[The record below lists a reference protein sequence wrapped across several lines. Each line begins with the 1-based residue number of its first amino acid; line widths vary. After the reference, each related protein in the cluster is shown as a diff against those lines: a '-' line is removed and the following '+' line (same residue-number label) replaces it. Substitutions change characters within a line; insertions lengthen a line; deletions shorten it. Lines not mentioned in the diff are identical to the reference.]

1 MRLWNYLHHH
11 VLVSQTLHR
20 IRQRLNYERAYPT
33 PLMGRTNHYACEK
46 KTDCTIS
53 DDAAESNNLLL
64 FNGTDAKERELA
76 KAIST
81 AGSSCS
87 RKPTDAIPTRTPQRS
102 VFCERSRWPS

>member
-20 IRQRLNYERAYPT
+20 ITQSLNYERAYPA

-53 DDAAESNNLLL
+53 ATRPVPTTCCS
-64 FNGTDAKERELA
+64 
-76 KAIST
+76 ST
-81 AGSSCS
+81 AQMQKRG
-87 RKPTDAIPTRTPQRS
+87 
-102 VFCERSRWPS
+102 